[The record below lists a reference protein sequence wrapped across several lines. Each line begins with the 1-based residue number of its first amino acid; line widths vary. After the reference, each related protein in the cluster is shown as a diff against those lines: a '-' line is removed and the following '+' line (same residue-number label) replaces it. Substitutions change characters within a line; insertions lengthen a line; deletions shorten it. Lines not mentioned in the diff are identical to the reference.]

1 MTSKTHFPNTK
12 FLILAYHTVGL
23 GAALEAFLVTIV
35 VGAGELTAADWV
47 LAAAGTEPDFVGEL
61 TAESVGVLVA
71 GAGVLDA
78 GVNEG
83 VVAVHLGQMVTV
95 SVVRN
100 VETLVM
106 YSIEVWPCLVWVFVD
121 TGQLVT
127 VV

>member
-1 MTSKTHFPNTK
+1 M
-12 FLILAYHTVGL
+12 
-23 GAALEAFLVTIV
+23 
-35 VGAGELTAADWV
+35 
-47 LAAAGTEPDFVGEL
+47 LAAAPELVGLL
-61 TAESVGVLVA
+61 TGESVGVLVA

-78 GVNEG
+78 GVNDG

-106 YSIEVWPCLVWVFVD
+106 YSMEVWPCLVWVFVV

>member
-1 MTSKTHFPNTK
+1 M
-12 FLILAYHTVGL
+12 
-23 GAALEAFLVTIV
+23 
-35 VGAGELTAADWV
+35 
-47 LAAAGTEPDFVGEL
+47 
-61 TAESVGVLVA
+61 LVA

-78 GVNEG
+78 GVNDG

-106 YSIEVWPCLVWVFVD
+106 YSMDVFPWWVWVFVV

>member
-1 MTSKTHFPNTK
+1 M
-12 FLILAYHTVGL
+12 
-23 GAALEAFLVTIV
+23 
-35 VGAGELTAADWV
+35 
-47 LAAAGTEPDFVGEL
+47 LAAAAPEPELVGEL

-78 GVNEG
+78 GVKEG
-83 VVAVHLGQMVTV
+83 VVAVHFGQMVTV
-95 SVVRN
+95 SVVRK

-106 YSIEVWPCLVWVFVD
+106 YSMEVWPCLVWVFVV